1 MNRIIA
7 RVITEIFAPTVLV
20 TVFLIGT
27 GAAKDGWN
35 GAGFGLLAAVFAV
48 LIPFAGIVFAT
59 RKGKVSD
66 HHVRDR
72 RQRLPIILAAMAS
85 AIVGFALLLI
95 LHAPKV
101 IIVGLAGTLLG
112 MIVVGAVNSFWKL
125 SVHNAVATFV
135 AVAVVGSFGW
145 MWWPLLV
152 LPIAVGWS
160 RVVLKDH
167 TIGQVIAGVPAGAVV
182 AIPYLLVGV

>member
-1 MNRIIA
+1 M
-7 RVITEIFAPTVLV
+7 V
-20 TVFLIGT
+20 
-27 GAAKDGWN
+27 
-35 GAGFGLLAAVFAV
+35 
-48 LIPFAGIVFAT
+48 
-59 RKGKVSD
+59 
-66 HHVRDR
+66 
-72 RQRLPIILAAMAS
+72 S
-85 AIVGFALLLI
+85 AIIGFALLLI

-145 MWWPLLV
+145 MWWPLLL